1 MVLIKLFLAFLKIGL
16 FAIGGAYSFLPLLE
30 REVVERYHWLTKEEF
45 LDVLGTVNV
54 LPGAIS
60 IKYATYAGYKIAG
73 IPGLLAANLGNF
85 LGPAVLVIFACILYT
100 RYKNLSAVKG
110 AFDMIQL
117 AVFAMIVSVAF
128 KLISVHQLLQLRSVL
143 LVVVSLFLFIYAK
156 IHPAFVIVA
165 AGIFGALFSP
175 QTQ

>member
-1 MVLIKLFLAFLKIGL
+1 MILIKLFLSFLKIGL
-16 FAIGGAYSFLPLLE
+16 FAIGGAYSFLPLVE
-30 REVVERYHWLTKEEF
+30 REVVERHHWLTNEEF
-45 LDVLGTVNV
+45 LDILGAVNV

-60 IKYATYAGYKIAG
+60 IKFATYTGYKIAG
-73 IPGLLAANLGNF
+73 IPGLLVANLGNF

-156 IHPAFVIVA
+156 IHPAFIIIT
-165 AGIFGALFSP
+165 AGILGALFSP